1 MVLAEMFWG
10 NRPFGH
16 ALHDRN
22 HIEVFVASAVI
33 ALFLLPLAWILY
45 RFLLRVRVVAA
56 ILLSFGV
63 LTASLLYLQLSSIP
77 PLAETRD
84 ERFAVAIFSIAFSQ
98 IAILLLAGLG
108 IKLYLALIGHA
119 SPAEL
124 TPGAPG
130 LRAWL
135 RPFHMVMVVLMTL
148 AARFS
153 LDWSLPGTFML
164 GAALLLAFPLLQLF
178 IRSDDVTANVSN
190 DPAGDERERVLKLL
204 EAGKINAEEAA
215 ELINALGPSDARA
228 QHAHATTRSLARPRI
243 LMLAGALVI
252 FFGFLLP
259 WFSIDV
265 GQAMQEAMGQSMGT
279 VTSMMRSMPG
289 AQVEAIPDTSN
300 LRINLP
306 KARLNGGDIS
316 YGLGWIILAT
326 AVAAAVLPLLWPP
339 DDRNRATQR
348 TVTIALAATGS
359 ALFLYVVV
367 DGIRYGTVG
376 LFIVAAGF
384 ALLWLGTVQT
394 YLRPAASPRL
404 AVA

>member
-1 MVLAEMFWG
+1 M
-10 NRPFGH
+10 
-16 ALHDRN
+16 
-22 HIEVFVASAVI
+22 
-33 ALFLLPLAWILY
+33 LY
-45 RFLLRVRVVAA
+45 RFLLRVGVAA
-56 ILLSFGV
+56 SILLVFGV
-63 LTASLLYLQLSSIP
+63 LTAAVTYLQMTSFI
-77 PLAETRD
+77 PLAPATFGGVPPRI
-84 ERFAVAIFSIAFSQ
+84 AAIVAITHFQ
-98 IAILLLAGLG
+98 VAIVLLAGLG
-108 IKLYLALIGHA
+108 VKLYLALIGRA

-124 TPGAPG
+124 TPGTDG

-135 RPFHMVMVVLMTL
+135 RPFHVVLVVIMTL

-153 LDWSLPGTFML
+153 VGWSLAGAFML
-164 GAALLLAFPLLQLF
+164 GAALLLVFPLLQLF
-178 IRSDDVTANVSN
+178 IRSQDVTATVSN
-190 DPAGDERERVLKLL
+190 DSSSDERERVLKLL

-215 ELINALGPSDARA
+215 ELINALGQAGARA
-228 QHAHATTRSLARPRI
+228 QHAQAATRSLARPRI

-265 GQAMQEAMGQSMGT
+265 GQAMQEAMGQSMGA
-279 VTSMMRSMPG
+279 VNSMMRSMPG

-300 LRINLP
+300 LRINMP

-326 AVAAAVLPLLWPP
+326 AVAAAVLPLLWPA

-348 TVTIALAATGS
+348 AVTIALAATGS
-359 ALFLYVVV
+359 AIFLYVVV

-376 LFIVAAGF
+376 LVVVAAGF
-384 ALLWLGTVQT
+384 VLLWLGTVQT